1 MSVYPGNIL
10 TATAATVN
18 ANPTSTRTWQWLR
31 NGTAIPDA
39 TASGYVVTTDD
50 LNALLTAQQ
59 TETNFLGATS
69 ATSADVGPVE
79 TYSPAMLFALNEP
92 GVWFDPSD
100 LTTLFQGTANLTPV
114 TAPGDAV
121 SLMLDKSKGL
131 VLGPELVVNPDF
143 STDTWWLKGAGCTIS
158 GGVGVATAAVT
169 GSGFYRTAFLTVG
182 KYYEITFTVV
192 SVSAGGFR
200 VGFFASAYSAA
211 RTVPGTYTVRLL
223 ADGTSFVVETVGT
236 TTGTIDN
243 VSVKEVTGNH
253 AVQATFANRPLY
265 GIVPFGGRRN
275 LLLQT
280 EAFNESV
287 WLKENLLTVSPN
299 TALAPDGTMT
309 AETLT
314 SAVATTTTRV
324 NQVLSPL
331 PSGVATASYY
341 VKANGAR
348 FLQASWTTSATSQF
362 ANFDLQTEAVT
373 AGTYTSATIT
383 PASNGYYRITLT
395 STLASVNGAPFL
407 AMIDSGSAARGSS
420 FTGNGT
426 SGIFIWGAQL
436 ETGSTAT
443 AYQRVTTQYDV
454 TEAGVQSCS
463 YLFFDGADGMG
474 TTVDTNTIF
483 GVAGSDPG
491 YMIVGGVNYNTAG
504 GSASPWVRSAFLG
517 DTGGY
522 FGMWAYTVNG
532 GEAGIFQWDTSE
544 KTAARAYTIGSSAVF
559 TGKRNPLEGVAGKIY
574 ASVNG
579 ISSAGTDAAALN
591 SVSGTL
597 QVGRQFA
604 GLLNGQLFGIV
615 ARGAASTPA
624 QISSTEYWMGNKT
637 GINIANNISPT
648 IFARDDTAVL
658 DRFNQIIERR
668 A

>member
-1 MSVYPGNIL
+1 
-10 TATAATVN
+10 
-18 ANPTSTRTWQWLR
+18 
-31 NGTAIPDA
+31 
-39 TASGYVVTTDD
+39 
-50 LNALLTAQQ
+50 
-59 TETNFLGATS
+59 
-69 ATSADVGPVE
+69 
-79 TYSPAMLFALNEP
+79 
-92 GVWFDPSD
+92 
-100 LTTLFQGTANLTPV
+100 
-114 TAPGDAV
+114 
-121 SLMLDKSKGL
+121 MLDKSKGL
-131 VLGPELVVNPDF
+131 VLGPELVSNGNFNTGTGTTGWTTSNSTIQVVGDELELTSVAGGAYSLASTTITTVVGRSYVYAANIRRNQAVGSASITVGGITSSTAVTSLTPTRVQIIFTAAATTTTISLDGINASVGSKYSF
-143 STDTWWLKGAGCTIS
+143 ST
-158 GGVGVATAAVT
+158 AT
-169 GSGFYRTAFLTVG
+169 
-182 KYYEITFTVV
+182 
-192 SVSAGGFR
+192 
-200 VGFFASAYSAA
+200 
-211 RTVPGTYTVRLL
+211 
-223 ADGTSFVVETVGT
+223 
-236 TTGTIDN
+236 
-243 VSVKEVTGNH
+243 VKEIPGNH

-426 SGIFIWGAQL
+426 SGIYIWGAQL
-436 ETGSTAT
+436 ELGSTAT
-443 AYQRVTTQYDV
+443 AYQRVTSQYDV

-463 YLFFDGADGMG
+463 YLFFNGTNNWMETSTITPGTDKAQVFAGARKNSDTTEAVLVEFSTNSNANNGSFQILGPDSNATSTYRFYARGDTASTGYVPTGYAAPISNVLSALFDLAGADRATEVIPRINGLVAQVG
-474 TTVDTNTIF
+474 A
-483 GVAGSDPG
+483 AGSG
-491 YMIVGGVNYNTAG
+491 ASGAG
-504 GSASPWVRSAFLG
+504 NFLAYPLYLG
-517 DTGGY
+517 RRNATTNLY
-522 FGMWAYTVNG
+522 FNG
-532 GEAGIFQWDTSE
+532 NLFSLITRFGPNLDAT
-544 KTAARAYTIGSSAVF
+544 TINA
-559 TGKRNPLEGVAGKIY
+559 
-574 ASVNG
+574 
-579 ISSAGTDAAALN
+579 
-591 SVSGTL
+591 
-597 QVGRQFA
+597 
-604 GLLNGQLFGIV
+604 
-615 ARGAASTPA
+615 
-624 QISSTEYWMGNKT
+624 TEYWVGDKT
-637 GINIANNISPT
+637 GINIANNTSAT